1 MSDIRNP
8 KVIHVKGA
16 LFVLIG
22 SLASALLVLEHPTV
36 KVALLLGVAVWAF
49 ARAYYYAF
57 YVIEH
62 YVDDGYKFSGLL
74 SFARYALRRG
84 KVRRLVPTEDDPS
97 PPGRES

>member
-1 MSDIRNP
+1 MFDIRNP
-8 KVIHVKGA
+8 KLLHVKGA

-22 SLASALLVLEHPTV
+22 CFASALLVLEHPTV
-36 KVALLLGVAVWAF
+36 KVAFLLGVAVWAF

-74 SFARYALRRG
+74 SFARYVIHRG
-84 KVRRLVPTEDDPS
+84 KVRGLITTED
-97 PPGRES
+97 

>member
-8 KVIHVKGA
+8 KLIHVKGA

-22 SLASALLVLEHPTV
+22 CSASALLVLEHPTV
-36 KVALLLGVAVWAF
+36 KVALLLGVAVWGF

-84 KVRRLVPTEDDPS
+84 KVRRLIKLL
-97 PPGRES
+97 